1 MIAAPRILRST
12 HGAAIAIVVGM
23 SVFSLQD
30 PIIKALSGT
39 YPVTEAIAFRGAFA
53 LPLFTWMV
61 WQSGGLRLL
70 WKARPFALIGRGT
83 LMMCSYTLYYLALPS
98 LPLTTTVALWFTA
111 PLFMVALSQLILGE
125 HQGRQRWLAVCLGFV
140 GVLVIVRPSGDMRWV
155 LMLPVGAALFYA
167 IGQLTV
173 RRIGQG
179 IPAPVISWHQNTVYL
194 VGAILL
200 ASILAPLFQDYS
212 GGGSLGFLL
221 RPWSVPTLHDG
232 LLLAACGPIAAFGST
247 LIVFAYRSAQP
258 GAVAA
263 LEYVMM
269 LWAVIWGF
277 FIFGDLPT
285 PLTIVGA
292 ALIIASGIYAVT
304 RPAPDPHRIRQS

>member
-1 MIAAPRILRST
+1 VIAAPRILSST
-12 HGAAIAIVVGM
+12 HGAAVAIVVGI

-30 PIIKALSGT
+30 PIIKALSGA
-39 YPVTEAIAFRGAFA
+39 YPVTEAIAFRGAVA
-53 LPLFTWMV
+53 LPIFTVMV
-61 WQSGGLRLL
+61 WQAGGLRLL
-70 WKARPFALIGRGT
+70 WTARPFALIGRG
-83 LMMCSYTLYYLALPS
+83 LLQMCSYTLYYLSLPD

-125 HQGRQRWLAVCLGFV
+125 HQGRQRWFAVCLGFV
-140 GVLVIVRPSGDMRWV
+140 GVLVIVHPSADMTWALV
-155 LMLPVGAALFYA
+155 LPVGAALFYA
-167 IGQLTV
+167 FGQLTV
-173 RRIGQG
+173 RRVGQG

-194 VGAILL
+194 VGAMVL
-200 ASILAPLFQDYS
+200 AAILAPLVHDYS

-221 RPWSVPTLHDG
+221 RPWSLPTLHDG

-247 LIVFAYRSAQP
+247 LIVFAYRSVQP

-277 FIFGDLPT
+277 LIFGDLPT

-292 ALIIASGIYAVT
+292 ALIIVSGIYAVT

>member
-1 MIAAPRILRST
+1 MIAAPRILHSK
-12 HGAAIAIVVGM
+12 HGAAIAILVGV

-30 PIIKALSGT
+30 PIIKALSGG
-39 YPVTEAIAFRGAFA
+39 YPVTEAIAFRGALA
-53 LPLFTWMV
+53 LPIFTLMV
-61 WQSGGLRLL
+61 WQAGGLRLL
-70 WKARPFALIGRGT
+70 WTARPYALIGRGV
-83 LMMCSYTLYYLALPS
+83 LQMCSYTLYYLSLPD

-125 HQGRQRWLAVCLGFV
+125 HQGRQRWFAVCLGFV
-140 GVLVIVRPSGDMRWV
+140 GVLVIVHPSADMSWALV
-155 LMLPVGAALFYA
+155 LPVGAALFYA
-167 IGQLTV
+167 FGQLTV
-173 RRIGQG
+173 RRVGQG

-194 VGAILL
+194 VGALL
-200 ASILAPLFQDYS
+200 LSAILAPLFHGYS
-212 GGGSLGFLL
+212 GSGSLGFLL

-247 LIVFAYRSAQP
+247 LIVFAYRSTQP

-285 PLTIVGA
+285 VLTIIGA

-304 RPAPDPHRIRQS
+304 RPAPPPRPS

>member
-1 MIAAPRILRST
+1 MIAAPRILHSK
-12 HGAAIAIVVGM
+12 HGAAIAILVGV

-30 PIIKALSGT
+30 PIIKALSGG
-39 YPVTEAIAFRGAFA
+39 YPVTEAIAFRGALA
-53 LPLFTWMV
+53 LPIFTLMV
-61 WQSGGLRLL
+61 WQAGGLRLL
-70 WKARPFALIGRGT
+70 WTARPYALIGRGV
-83 LMMCSYTLYYLALPS
+83 LQMCSYTLYYLSLPD

-125 HQGRQRWLAVCLGFV
+125 HQGRQRWFAVCLGFV
-140 GVLVIVRPSGDMRWV
+140 GVLVIVHPSADMSWALV
-155 LMLPVGAALFYA
+155 LPVGAALFYA
-167 IGQLTV
+167 FGQLTV
-173 RRIGQG
+173 RRVGQG

-194 VGAILL
+194 VGALL
-200 ASILAPLFQDYS
+200 LSAILAPLFHGYS

-221 RPWSVPTLHDG
+221 RPWSIPTLHDG

-247 LIVFAYRSAQP
+247 LIVFAYRSTQP

-285 PLTIVGA
+285 VLTIIGA

-304 RPAPDPHRIRQS
+304 RPAPPPRPS

>member
-1 MIAAPRILRST
+1 VIAAPRILLSK

-53 LPLFTWMV
+53 LPLFTLMV

-70 WKARPFALIGRGT
+70 WTARPFALIGRGV
-83 LMMCSYTLYYLALPS
+83 LQMCSYTLYYLSLPD

-111 PLFMVALSQLILGE
+111 PLFMVALSQLVLGE
-125 HQGRQRWLAVCLGFV
+125 HQGRQRWFAVCLGFV
-140 GVLVIVRPSGDMRWV
+140 GVLVIVHPSADMTWALV
-155 LMLPVGAALFYA
+155 LPVGAAVFYA
-167 IGQLTV
+167 FGQLAV
-173 RRIGQG
+173 RRVGQG

-194 VGAILL
+194 VGAMVL
-200 ASILAPLFQDYS
+200 AAILAPLVHDYS
-212 GGGSLGFLL
+212 GDGSLGFLL

-277 FIFGDLPT
+277 LIFGDLPT

-292 ALIIASGIYAVT
+292 ALIIVSGIYAVT
-304 RPAPDPHRIRQS
+304 RPAPDPHARR

>member
-1 MIAAPRILRST
+1 
-12 HGAAIAIVVGM
+12 M

-39 YPVTEAIAFRGAFA
+39 YPVTEAIAFRGAIA
-53 LPLFTWMV
+53 LPIFTVMV
-61 WQSGGLRLL
+61 WQAGGLRLL
-70 WKARPFALIGRGT
+70 WTARPFALIGRGI
-83 LMMCSYTLYYLALPS
+83 LQMCSYTLYYLSLPD

-125 HQGRQRWLAVCLGFV
+125 HQGRQRWFAVCLGFV
-140 GVLVIVRPSGDMRWV
+140 GVLVIVHPSADMTWALV
-155 LMLPVGAALFYA
+155 LPVAAALFYA
-167 IGQLTV
+167 LGQLMA
-173 RRIGQG
+173 RRVGQG
-179 IPAPVISWHQNTVYL
+179 IPAPAISWHQNTVYL
-194 VGAILL
+194 VGALL
-200 ASILAPLFQDYS
+200 LSAILAPLFHDYS

-221 RPWSVPTLHDG
+221 RPWSLPTLHDG

-247 LIVFAYRSAQP
+247 LIVYAYRSAQP

-277 FIFGDLPT
+277 LIFGDLPT

-304 RPAPDPHRIRQS
+304 RPAPHPLQGRER